1 MTSYLLYSTVHFLVP
16 ALKRCVH
23 SLYIMLNQ
31 SFSLHHK
38 VFDDGNS
45 LVEVFPSEVKDIMT
59 ACADV
64 QRHSVRKIQV
74 VVAASHWSDQL
85 KSLVSQ
91 YTPHATAVFTCAI
104 EAFIKAEG
112 ELVSASF
119 GIQHLLFMC
128 V

>member
-1 MTSYLLYSTVHFLVP
+1 
-16 ALKRCVH
+16 
-23 SLYIMLNQ
+23 MLSQ

-45 LVEVFPSEVKDIMT
+45 LAEVFPSEVKDIMA

-64 QRHSVRKIQV
+64 QRHSVRKIQL
-74 VVAASHWSDQL
+74 VVAASHWSDRL

-112 ELVSASF
+112 ELVSVTL
-119 GIQHLLFMC
+119 HLLLMC